1 MIWNGNLVTKPRAAW
16 SDDGSRPFF
25 HHFSLFD
32 LKYGWCTYWMAYF
45 HLFGNVTI
53 SVQSRGWT
61 HQAHAHGG
69 AMGIRDK
76 KYLLWLC
83 LVQKMA
89 SLSDFDNN
97 QLFDS
102 IIDDVGSFGVFQKR
116 TLGLSLVVSALA
128 AFNHLSPIYYLF
140 TPQNYTCSHGQVM

>member
-1 MIWNGNLVTKPRAAW
+1 
-16 SDDGSRPFF
+16 
-25 HHFSLFD
+25 
-32 LKYGWCTYWMAYF
+32 
-45 HLFGNVTI
+45 
-53 SVQSRGWT
+53 
-61 HQAHAHGG
+61 
-69 AMGIRDK
+69 
-76 KYLLWLC
+76 
-83 LVQKMA
+83 MA

-140 TPQNYTCSHGQVM
+140 TPQNYTCSHGQVMKQMHITLTDTGQPCMNVD

>member
-1 MIWNGNLVTKPRAAW
+1 
-16 SDDGSRPFF
+16 
-25 HHFSLFD
+25 
-32 LKYGWCTYWMAYF
+32 
-45 HLFGNVTI
+45 
-53 SVQSRGWT
+53 
-61 HQAHAHGG
+61 
-69 AMGIRDK
+69 
-76 KYLLWLC
+76 
-83 LVQKMA
+83 MA

-140 TPQNYTCSHGQVM
+140 TPQNYTCSHGQVMTGVDKLPFPGTWRVEK